1 MSGRDE
7 RIRIGSVVQITDMPP
22 SHRGWVGAFLIVTE
36 LKSFGVQG
44 FVQVIPTHDSFGQAY
59 TRVRWDQ
66 IDYIGEAEMLPEGV
80 VEKMEE
86 PNDGVQ
92 GP

>member
-22 SHRGWVGAFLIVTE
+22 SHQGWVGAFLLVTD

-44 FVQVIPTHDSFGQAY
+44 FVHTIQFHDRHQQAY
-59 TRVRWDQ
+59 TRLTWEQ
-66 IDYIGEAEMLPEGV
+66 LHYIGQAEMLPEGL
-80 VEKMEE
+80 VERMEE
-86 PNDGVQ
+86 PSDGL
-92 GP
+92 PRP